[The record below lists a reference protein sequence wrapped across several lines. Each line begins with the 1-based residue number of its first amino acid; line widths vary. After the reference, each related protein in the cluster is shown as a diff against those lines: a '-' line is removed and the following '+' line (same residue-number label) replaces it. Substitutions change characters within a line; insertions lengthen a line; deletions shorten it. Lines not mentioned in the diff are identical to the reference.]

1 MESGFD
7 FNDRLPSETGEHMIV
22 KTEDAITP
30 VTIKQ
35 LLDSNF
41 EPGKNILIDG
51 VPRKQV
57 SIVGVIEKVTED
69 AIVSY
74 YDVNDSTGIFQ
85 VQDFTK
91 DMETLTESF
100 QPGTYVSIVGKI
112 SFSDV
117 DRQPIISAF
126 SVKKV
131 NDFNQIPCH
140 LLQALF
146 VHLLTLR
153 GLPSNS
159 AFEIKNKEYQGNT
172 ADPSKPGID
181 DSSSEEVLCN
191 EILEFLRMNKQ
202 IDGTPKSDIV
212 SHLSSRFSV
221 ERISIALSALEYRG
235 EIYTSS
241 PNRYIIC

>member
-1 MESGFD
+1 MEGGFD
-7 FNDRLPSETGEHMIV
+7 FNDRLPSETGERQPI

-35 LLDSNF
+35 LLDANF
-41 EPGKNILIDG
+41 EPGKNITIDG
-51 VPRKQV
+51 IPRKQV
-57 SIVGVIEKVTED
+57 SIVGLIERVTDD

-91 DMETLTESF
+91 DMDTLTEPF
-100 QPGTYVSIVGKI
+100 QSGTYVSIVGKI
-112 SFSDV
+112 SFSDT

-131 NDFNQIPCH
+131 VDFNQIPCH

-159 AFEIKNKEYQGNT
+159 AFEIKNKVSQGNSIT
-172 ADPSKPGID
+172 SQKQVD
-181 DSSSEEVLCN
+181 DSTSEEVLYN
-191 EILEFLRMNKQ
+191 EILEFLRINKQ

-221 ERISIALSALEYRG
+221 EKISDALSALEYRG

-241 PNRYIIC
+241 PDRYVIC

>member
-1 MESGFD
+1 MLSGFD
-7 FNDRLPSETGEHMIV
+7 FNDRLPSETGERLTV
-22 KTEDAITP
+22 KTEDAIIP

-35 LLDSNF
+35 LLDANF

-57 SIVGVIEKVTED
+57 SIIGLIEKVTED

-74 YDVNDSTGIFQ
+74 YDVDDSTGVFQ

-91 DMETLTESF
+91 DMDTLTESF

-131 NDFNQIPCH
+131 TDFNQIPCH

-159 AFEIKNKEYQGNT
+159 AFEIKNKASQGNT
-172 ADPSKPGID
+172 VEASKPLD
-181 DSSSEEVLCN
+181 DTSSEEVLCN

-221 ERISIALSALEYRG
+221 EKISTALSALEYRG

>member
-1 MESGFD
+1 MEGGFD
-7 FNDRLPSETGEHMIV
+7 LNDRLPSETGERLTV
-22 KTEDAITP
+22 KTDDAITP

-35 LLDSNF
+35 LIDANL

-57 SIVGVIEKVTED
+57 SIVGLIERVTDD

-100 QPGTYVSIVGKI
+100 QQGTYVSIVGKI
-112 SFSDV
+112 SFSDS

-131 NDFNQIPCH
+131 VDFNQIPCH

-153 GLPSNS
+153 GLPSTS
-159 AFEIKNKEYQGNT
+159 AFEIKGKLSQGST
-172 ADPSKPGID
+172 VSSLKPTE

-191 EILEFLRMNKQ
+191 EVLEFLRINKQ
-202 IDGTPKSDIV
+202 IDGTPKEEIV
-212 SHLSSRFSV
+212 SHLSSRFSI
-221 ERISIALSALEYRG
+221 ENISSALSTLEYRG

-241 PNRYIIC
+241 PNRYVIC